1 MIVTLNI
8 PKHIYNTAQKILIL
22 FGIGISAC
30 LPLKAWGNKTDT
42 HEYQFKNGLRLIVKE
57 DHRAPTVAH
66 MVWYRA
72 GSMDEV
78 NGKTGVAHVL
88 EHMMFKGTKKVKSG
102 DFSRMVAAVGGREN
116 AFTAKDFTGYFQQ
129 IEKSKLADVVRL
141 EADRMANLQ
150 FSDDEFLK
158 EIQVVMEERRLR
170 TDDNPNSLLRE
181 LMMATAFM
189 SSPYRHPIIGWM
201 NDLQNMKPNDARQW
215 YLDWYAPNNA
225 IVVVVGDV
233 KPLEVKAL
241 VEKYYSPIAAKK
253 LPERKPQIEPEQKG
267 EKRANLKAPADSP
280 QIMMAWKVPKLDP
293 KKMDETDPYA
303 LAVLSAVLS
312 GHDNSRL
319 NRELVRNKRLA
330 NNASASYDLISR
342 GPELFVIGGTT
353 AKGQSV
359 SDLEKGIW
367 QTIQEIGVNGITEAE
382 LKRIKTQLLASQIYK
397 RDSIFAQAM
406 EIGSAEIAH
415 VSWKNLDRII
425 ERIQQIQS
433 DQVKAVAKQYFIA
446 DTLTVVTLDP
456 QARTVTANPKPPLPF
471 PNSLRH

>member
-1 MIVTLNI
+1 
-8 PKHIYNTAQKILIL
+8 
-22 FGIGISAC
+22 
-30 LPLKAWGNKTDT
+30 
-42 HEYQFKNGLRLIVKE
+42 
-57 DHRAPTVAH
+57 
-66 MVWYRA
+66 
-72 GSMDEV
+72 
-78 NGKTGVAHVL
+78 
-88 EHMMFKGTKKVKSG
+88 
-102 DFSRMVAAVGGREN
+102 MVAAVGGREN
-116 AFTAKDFTGYFQQ
+116 AFTSQDFTGYFQQ
-129 IEKSKLADVVRL
+129 IEKSKLADVMRL

-181 LMMATAFM
+181 LMMATAFT

-233 KPLEVKAL
+233 KPLEIKAL
-241 VEKYYSPIAAKK
+241 VEKYYGPIAAKK

-267 EKRANLKAPADSP
+267 VKRANLKAPADSP

-293 KKMDETDPYA
+293 KKIDETDPYA
-303 LAVLSAVLS
+303 LAVLSAALS

-330 NNASASYDLISR
+330 NNASASYDPISR
-342 GPELFVIGGTT
+342 GPELFAIGATT

-367 QTIQEIGVNGITEAE
+367 QTIQEIAVNGITEAE

-415 VSWKNLDRII
+415 VSWKNLDQII